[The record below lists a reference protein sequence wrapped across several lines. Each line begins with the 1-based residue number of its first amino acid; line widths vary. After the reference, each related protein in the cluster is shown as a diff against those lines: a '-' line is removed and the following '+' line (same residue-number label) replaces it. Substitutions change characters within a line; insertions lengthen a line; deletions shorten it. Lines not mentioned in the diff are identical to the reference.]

1 LTHAHV
7 SVIIARMKSL
17 GLSITLSLIL
27 LSACSSQPAPTINV
41 TPTSRPPAAS
51 ATPTVPPSP
60 TATATPSP
68 TPTFTPTPK
77 PEQAMQEAALALRD
91 GDFGT
96 AIQKYQAVINGSATP
111 DQIETAQ
118 LNLAVATARS
128 GDAPG
133 AIELFTQFIAQHP
146 KSNRVADAWFYLG
159 EAYFDRAA
167 WQDAITAYQN
177 YLKLRSD
184 LIPDFVF
191 ERIGDAYMQLSD
203 AANAIKSYEAALA
216 AASGT
221 SNVANLREKLA
232 LAYRQGNEPQNALA
246 QYDAIL
252 SFAQQ
257 PRYRASI
264 MLQAGQALLD
274 AGETTKGYARFI
286 ELVNTYPD
294 RNEAYQALLALVNAE
309 VPVYE
314 FQRGLVDYYAK
325 QYDAAIAAFERFIV
339 ANEDHGNAHYYIGLS
354 YKGAGNI
361 SAALKAFNE
370 IITQHPEA
378 SRWGEAWIEKA
389 NTQAVGGDV
398 DGAVDTLTTFV
409 KKNPTAPLAPT
420 AIWNAAGLLEDNG
433 DFKRAIDLN
442 LQLQTD
448 YPNDA
453 NASEA
458 LMDAGLDAYRVNDS
472 ATALTAWRTLSN
484 TYPLSDLHA
493 ASLLWQGKV
502 ANDRVLLSQLATS
515 DAYYGL
521 RAGDILSGTS
531 ALPFVRGNF
540 DVDPDEGRAEAEQWL
555 ASWLQVKPESL
566 RQLPAAVINDA
577 RFKRGNELWQLG
589 KLSEGKAEFQ
599 ALREAYSADP
609 AVLYPLAIYYR
620 DIGLYYP
627 AIVAAA
633 SLIRLSPAGS
643 TENAPQF
650 LQRLVY
656 PIYYANLII
665 PEAEANNIDPMII
678 FSLMRAE
685 SLFDGA
691 VTSSAA
697 AGGLMQIIP
706 DTGEQIARDLRWSDY
721 QQSDLYRPIIS
732 VKFGTYYLR
741 RYGLD
746 YLDGDMY
753 AAWAAYNGGPG
764 NAQRWTEN
772 SNGDTDLF
780 VENIS
785 LGETRLYIDRLR
797 ENLAWYQRLY
807 GK

>member
-1 LTHAHV
+1 
-7 SVIIARMKSL
+7 
-17 GLSITLSLIL
+17 
-27 LSACSSQPAPTINV
+27 
-41 TPTSRPPAAS
+41 
-51 ATPTVPPSP
+51 
-60 TATATPSP
+60 
-68 TPTFTPTPK
+68 
-77 PEQAMQEAALALRD
+77 MQDAALALRD
-91 GDFGT
+91 GDFST
-96 AIQKYQAVINGSATP
+96 AIQKYQAVLNGSAAS
-111 DQIETAQ
+111 DQIEAAQ

-128 GDAPG
+128 GDTNG
-133 AIELFTQFIAQHP
+133 AQDLFMQFIKQHP
-146 KSNRVADAWFYLG
+146 QSDHVAAAWFHLG
-159 EAYFDRAA
+159 ELYFDRSA

-184 LIPDFVF
+184 LIADYVY
-191 ERIGDAYMQLSD
+191 ERLGDGYTQLGD
-203 AANAIKSYEAALA
+203 AANAAKFYEAALA

-221 SNVANLREKLA
+221 SNMANLHEKLA
-232 LAYRQGNEPQNALA
+232 LAYRQAGKPQDALA

-257 PRYRASI
+257 PGYRASI
-264 MLQAGQALLD
+264 MLQAGQTLLD

-294 RNEAYQALLALVNAE
+294 RNEAYQALVTLVNAE

-325 QYDAAIAAFERFIV
+325 QYDAAIAAFERFIA

-361 SAALKAFNE
+361 AAALNAFNE

-378 SRWGEAWIEKA
+378 SRWGDAWIEKA
-389 NTQAVGGDV
+389 NTQAAGGDV
-398 DGAVDTLTTFV
+398 DGAVKTLMTFANT
-409 KKNPTAPLAPT
+409 NPHAPQAP
-420 AIWNAAGLLEDNG
+420 AALWNAAGFRENSG
-433 DFKRAIDLN
+433 DYQHAIDPN
-442 LQLQTD
+442 LQLQK
-448 YPNDA
+448 YYLNDT
-453 NASEA
+453 NAPEA
-458 LMDAGLDAYRVNDS
+458 LFDAGLDAFRSITGDRAPDVHYAMS
-472 ATALTAWRTLSN
+472 GTAIAAWRALSN
-484 TYPLSDLHA
+484 TYPLSDRYPA
-493 ASLLWQGKV
+493 ALLWQGKV
-502 ANDRVLLSQLATS
+502 ADDRALLAQVA
-515 DAYYGL
+515 AMGGYYGL
-521 RAGDILSGTS
+521 RAQDILSG
-531 ALPFVRGNF
+531 ANGLPVVRGNF
-540 DVDPDEGRAEAEQWL
+540 NLDPDEGRTEAEQWL
-555 ASWLQVKPESL
+555 ADWLQVKPESL
-566 RQLPAAVINDA
+566 RQLPAVVLNDA

-599 ALREAYSADP
+599 ALRDAYSDNP
-609 AVLYPLAIYYR
+609 AALYPLAIYYR

-627 AIVAAA
+627 SIVAAA
-633 SLIRLSPAGS
+633 SLIRQSPAGS
-643 TENAPQF
+643 IENAPKF

-656 PIYYANLII
+656 PIYYANLIL

-706 DTGEQIARDLRWSDY
+706 DTGAQIARDLRWSNY

-746 YLDGDMY
+746 YLDQDMY

-764 NAQRWTEN
+764 NAQHWKEA
-772 SNGDTDLF
+772 SNGDIDLF

-797 ENLAWYQRLY
+797 ENLDWYQKLY
-807 GK
+807 GKG